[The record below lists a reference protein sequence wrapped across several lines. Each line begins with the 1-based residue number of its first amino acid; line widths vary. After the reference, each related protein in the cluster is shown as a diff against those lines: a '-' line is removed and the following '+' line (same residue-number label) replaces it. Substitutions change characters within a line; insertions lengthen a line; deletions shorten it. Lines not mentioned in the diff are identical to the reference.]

1 MKFTDYLIRRLF
13 YSLIVLLG
21 LSILIFIIA
30 RTLPGDPARLALGPF
45 ASQEQVDKLRHEMGM
60 DKPLVTQYFDYIKG
74 IFSGDMGMSFQT
86 RRNVFLDIKHF
97 LPATL
102 ELVLMS
108 IIWVLIIGLPFGLLA
123 GRYKDSWFDNIS
135 RLVAFVGVAIPPFVA
150 GLIGQLI
157 FSYGL
162 GILPTTGRLSLLTP
176 PPPHRTGFYLIDSLL
191 AGNLRTFWDAFVH
204 ILLPS
209 FAVAL
214 IGIGQITRIMRSSV
228 SDVLSKDYIQFGK
241 ALGVPNRLMTFKYM
255 LRPSFIPP
263 LTIIGLTFASELG
276 NAFLVE
282 QVFGWPG
289 MAKYGIRAIL
299 RKDFNSVMGVVLVI
313 GLAFVVVNL
322 IVDLVS
328 GLVDPRVRLKESS
341 NE

>member
-1 MKFTDYLIRRLF
+1 MKFTDYLARRLF
-13 YSLIVLLG
+13 YSIFVLLG
-21 LSILIFIIA
+21 LSVLIFIIA

-45 ASQEQVDKLRHEMGM
+45 ASQEQVEKLRHDMGM
-60 DKPLVTQYFDYIKG
+60 DKPLVVQYIDYIKG
-74 IFSGDMGMSFQT
+74 VFSGDMGMSFQT

-102 ELVLMS
+102 ELVFMS
-108 IIWVLIIGLPFGLLA
+108 IIWVLIIGIPFGLLA
-123 GRYKDSWFDNIS
+123 GRYKDSWFDNVS
-135 RLVAFVGVAIPPFVA
+135 RLVAFIGVAVPPFVA

-162 GILPTTGRLSLLTP
+162 GILPTTGRLSLLTA
-176 PPPHRTGFYLIDSLL
+176 PPPHRTGFFLIDSLL
-191 AGNLRTFWDAFVH
+191 AGNLETFWDAFVH

-209 FAVAL
+209 FSVAL
-214 IGIGQITRIMRSSV
+214 IGIGQITRITRSSV
-228 SDVLSKDYIQFGK
+228 SDVLNKDYIQFGK
-241 ALGVPNRLMTFKYM
+241 ALGIPNRLMTFKYM

-299 RKDFNSVMGVVLVI
+299 RKDFNAVMGVVLVI
-313 GLAFVVVNL
+313 GLAFVIVNL

-328 GLVDPRVRLKESS
+328 GFVDPRIRLKESS